1 MPMSDTSIQKVS
13 QLDKVKRILEKK
25 IQTGN
30 ELKAEKK
37 LILQRIKKELECNS
51 KEELKELLIQLKQE
65 RDEINKKYD
74 KEIKDLTNDLKSEGI
89 L

>member
-37 LILQRIKKELECNS
+37 LILQRIKKELECDS
-51 KEELKELLIQLKQE
+51 KEELEELVIQLKQE

-74 KEIKDLTNDLKSEGI
+74 KEIKDLMNDLKSEGI